1 MKPRHGKWLAAGIV
15 LLVIALA
22 LVLPSAL
29 QNLAVRGHIG
39 ALLHA
44 VQQQDRTRLQNAFYP
59 LAELDEK
66 YFDVMFAH
74 RLYGWTITDVTG
86 QPWPTDTGK
95 LESVKI
101 NLYMA
106 LPASMVKPQGAYE
119 TVRNKYGPCAVVPVT
134 LRFRHLKDGSWFIY
148 PPHFD
153 QAIDWPC
160 PYTVPEK
167 PPTADAAE

>member
-1 MKPRHGKWLAAGIV
+1 MKPCHGKWLAAGIV
-15 LLVIALA
+15 LLVVALA

-29 QNLAVRGHIG
+29 QNLAVRGYIG
-39 ALLHA
+39 ALLGA
-44 VQQQDRTRLQNAFYP
+44 VQQQDRIRLQNEFYP

-66 YFDVMFAH
+66 YFEVMFAH
-74 RLYGWTITDVTG
+74 RLYGWKVTEVTG
-86 QPWPTDTGK
+86 QPWPTDTGG

-101 NLYMA
+101 NLYME
-106 LPASMVKPQGAYE
+106 LPESMVEPQGPYKA
-119 TVRNKYGPCAVVPVT
+119 VRNKYGPCVEVPVT

-160 PYTVPEK
+160 PYIVPENASK
-167 PPTADAAE
+167 AETAE